1 MIETITKIL
10 KEGES
15 EKVEF
20 KVSFGK
26 ETIESLCA
34 FANSKGGSVFIGID
48 DEGNVKGAQSSQE
61 SIQKWINQ
69 IKNSTYPSII
79 PDSEEY
85 NLKGKTVISLSVI
98 SYPVKPVSFKG
109 KYYKRKHNS
118 NHLMDLAEIA
128 NEHLKTVN
136 LSWDFAID
144 PGHGIEDI
152 SLDKVNVF
160 IEKLNNLRDFP
171 IDDDPLIVLK
181 KFELFR
187 QGAVSFGCFLLFG
200 KQESMITTIE
210 AGRFDSETII
220 KDNKTIRGD
229 LFSEIK
235 DCIEFIRKHIS
246 KFFIIKE
253 KPERE
258 EVWEYPPEAIR
269 EVVVNMIVHRDYRA
283 AGDSTIKVYNDRIEF
298 FNPGALPKGV
308 KLEDILS
315 GKTASNPRNKQIAS
329 VFKETGIIEKYGS
342 GIKRVKESMKN
353 AGSPQPIFEIIGNYF
368 KVTLFPIDFSDK
380 NGGVNGGVDGGVD
393 GGVNEVLNFIKENP
407 GNNTKE
413 IKRNLKLSQRTL
425 ERQIK
430 ELKNEKKIEFRGA
443 SKTGGYYPLP

>member
-1 MIETITKIL
+1 MTETITEIL

-48 DEGNVKGAQSSQE
+48 DKGRIKGVESNQE
-61 SIQKWINQ
+61 SIQNWINQ

-85 NLKGKTVISLSVI
+85 ILEGKTIVTLSII

-144 PGHGIEDI
+144 PRHGIEDI
-152 SLDKVNVF
+152 SQDKVNIF
-160 IEKLNNLRDFP
+160 IEKLNKLREFP

-181 KFELFR
+181 KFELLR
-187 QGAVSFGCFLLFG
+187 QGAVSFGCFLLFS
-200 KQESMITTIE
+200 KKESMITTIE

-229 LFSEIK
+229 LFSEIE
-235 DCIEFIRKHIS
+235 DCIQF
-246 KFFIIKE
+246 
-253 KPERE
+253 
-258 EVWEYPPEAIR
+258 Y
-269 EVVVNMIVHRDYRA
+269 
-283 AGDSTIKVYNDRIEF
+283 
-298 FNPGALPKGV
+298 
-308 KLEDILS
+308 
-315 GKTASNPRNKQIAS
+315 
-329 VFKETGIIEKYGS
+329 
-342 GIKRVKESMKN
+342 
-353 AGSPQPIFEIIGNYF
+353 
-368 KVTLFPIDFSDK
+368 
-380 NGGVNGGVDGGVD
+380 
-393 GGVNEVLNFIKENP
+393 
-407 GNNTKE
+407 
-413 IKRNLKLSQRTL
+413 
-425 ERQIK
+425 
-430 ELKNEKKIEFRGA
+430 
-443 SKTGGYYPLP
+443 